1 MTKEKSDKF
10 VFAPIP
16 KIDLRELEKSLEANR
31 KERLDFL
38 MFSPNA
44 IDKPRKR

>member
-1 MTKEKSDKF
+1 MKQKNKF

-16 KIDLRELEKSLEANR
+16 KINLKELKKSFEADR

-44 IDKPRKR
+44 IGKPGKR